1 MPFATTSRVQ
11 DVRGRAAHQTPH
23 QQEELV
29 SYETLL
35 ALGCPYVARLCERL
49 RLPPLTAGGQRLCG
63 ALLGGAEGDEAE
75 ALTPPRGNER
85 YLLPLAP
92 MLAESDERE
101 RAVEEARRL
110 ALDRDEGDS

>member
-1 MPFATTSRVQ
+1 MSKEDDLAPRP
-11 DVRGRAAHQTPH
+11 VR
-23 QQEELV
+23 
-29 SYETLL
+29 L
-35 ALGCPYVARLCERL
+35 A
-49 RLPPLTAGGQRLCG
+49 PLTAGGQRLCG
-63 ALLGGAEGDEAE
+63 ALLGGDEAE
-75 ALTPPRGNER
+75 ARTPPRGNER